1 MGKHGGKGGK
11 GRVGKFVGLAAGL
24 AFGLG
29 GGAWGFLKGV
39 SAFSRVMY
47 GLSLGMSIGGLFDKQ
62 PKQST
67 PESTFDSKNNT
78 VTSEGTIPIVYGQTK
93 VGGLQTF
100 HKMDVNGKRLDKDV
114 VLCEGKINNIFG
126 ITANG
131 YLTSVQRQNETK
143 QTKIPVFGIRNNKYP
158 DAKVSIES
166 GRADRH
172 GYTHHNVENSQQSI
186 YQGDIDYSSFNKF
199 KYLKLTANGNTVY
212 IFLTDDNTTIDLQY
226 SLACNTF
233 GKIYQILLGDTY
245 LSDLQTDGWEL
256 VNPVICQNSPSSLEA
271 FGETSCYK
279 RDVFCQTNGNQ
290 DGSNCTVYT
299 YLGGKDQDAPS
310 QYLTTGG
317 YPNMAY
323 VHADLRYSDKMGA
336 GNPTVTAIVQG
347 MIVYDWRDKQY
358 KYSKNPVVCLYD
370 YLTNKVYGAGRYVT
384 SDILDME
391 SFTDVANYCD
401 EEITYNDPYGVTKT
415 EPRYQLD
422 ICLNETKTHQENIQ
436 SILNSFLGFIVF
448 SNNKIKLRCERLE
461 QPVYAFNDD
470 NIVEESLSYKSAS
483 IDQSPNKFNLT
494 YVEPALDYTAV
505 KLIVEDATNQLPP
518 PIGIGRPVEQDID
531 FKGVRRQTQCLRL
544 GKIARDIIRLCP
556 ITATF
561 KTGLMASH
569 LEAGDII
576 TISKTYI
583 DEDGVKQELF
593 TNQQARITEIKEEDG
608 TFEITA
614 RQYNPS
620 IYDDTFGSTLKVF
633 GPAGNNT
640 PIKLTPASVK
650 PVKNIQFNQIYR
662 GKVDGLPTYDIVLS
676 FDEPDDIEFRSASVY
691 IQTVHNNITSE
702 WKNYGTSN
710 GITTVIGLK
719 RGDTINARIIPND
732 SKGIEHEESMSAP
745 SYTVVSK
752 FGTPAMPLNLAL
764 KITDEARVSWDI
776 IKNTDID
783 HYEISTDESFSSGV
797 VVSLDNEAP
806 VTLTSRRG
814 TIYVRGVNIDNV
826 AGPSNQIRFN
836 WATPDAPRLNYIK
849 SQSGAFQVVLQ
860 DTPKTNPPILKT
872 VFRVN
877 DKDFRTD
884 TNVFTYV
891 DDPGTYTVLYAYE
904 DYFGLGT
911 FGGGQSAV
919 IKQNIDQDLINRA
932 TTAIQSVEQMQAN
945 IDTLNTRIQN
955 AVTEQ
960 IQNSIGG
967 AKLEITKAAD
977 AMKQQITDAQH
988 QMESTITQTANALDT
1003 KIKDLD
1009 TQVQSRVTQLAGT
1022 IESSIKS
1029 LSGDEILSRINQSSG
1044 GTQIDGKLLHVTSD
1058 SVFDKGVVAKNIE
1071 AGTITADKLMS
1082 SILNLQESG
1091 MQINSGGVRLDANGI
1106 RMSNE
1111 NGSYTMLTK
1120 EGIKWYDSKGVAYSA
1135 INQMVFGIANDG
1147 DHIQLNWDT
1156 EPMVFVVPNKIGVG
1170 NNMAC
1175 ADNHFI
1181 GSLETKAINVSKQ
1194 GFDIRARM
1202 TQGCNGAMYYSGEP
1216 WGRTRL
1222 DNFAPSRYS
1231 TGTTTNK
1238 VYVYSE
1244 TETIIQME
1252 IPEVGVDVWTSI
1264 GKQYS
1269 GNHVVGLGTNSIHGA
1284 GTGRIEGIESHYTR
1298 SYETRFVDQ
1307 LGMTE
1312 PSKES
1317 QKWLSPMYSGK
1328 DVVAPLYTERIGS
1341 TLQVTVDTWVLD
1353 YEKIPR
1359 KTIGIRLRKGQNE
1372 IMCVIPA
1379 YAVAPQDPW
1388 FKIANIPSLPEG
1400 AYFGIR
1406 SPEPVQ
1412 WFAVNVPK
1420 ENYFAANH
1428 TSYKVTK
1435 LTGRGT
1441 HTFTPTGKRFKITM
1455 VGASVA
1461 SRGTRPDSAET
1472 RITGNGIDYKTDG
1485 YATNLSLDNT
1495 QVYKQSFHSVHESA
1509 SGQEKGCLY
1518 FMANAFGVGTD
1529 TINTWGGNGLS
1540 MPCYILAG
1548 NAVSFLNANFTS
1560 RRQLDG
1566 SPTEF
1571 LRFPDGDYQ
1580 GRGDVNDDTKSLG
1593 VYGDLVGCPT
1603 FVFSGKGGGNPGG
1616 HARDMWWN
1624 IEWQM
1629 GLSKAVTY
1637 NINVP
1642 ENATDYTITIG
1653 ECPDT
1658 TVGKEIPFPPGPYNN
1673 KGGSIRITNT
1683 EPFDG
1688 AVFITEEL

>member
-11 GRVGKFVGLAAGL
+11 GRIGKFVGLAAGL

-131 YLTSVQRQNETK
+131 YLTSVQRQGETK

-166 GRADRH
+166 GHANRQ
-172 GYTHHNVENSQQSI
+172 GFYLHNLSNSQQSI
-186 YQGDIDYSSFNKF
+186 YQSGVNYSSFNKF
-199 KYLKLTANGNTVY
+199 KYLKLTADGKSVY

-279 RDVFCQTNGNQ
+279 RDVYCMTDGKQ

-323 VHADLRYSDKMGA
+323 IHADLRYSDKMGA

-358 KYSKNPVVCLYD
+358 KYSKNPAVCLYD
-370 YLTNKVYGAGRYVT
+370 YLTNKIYGAGQYVT
-384 SDILDME
+384 PEILDME

-448 SNNKIKLRCERLE
+448 SNNQIKLRCERLE

-470 NIVEESLSYKSAS
+470 NIIEESLSYKSAS

-583 DEDGVKQELF
+583 DEDGNKQELF

-633 GPAGNNT
+633 APSGSDA

-650 PVKNIQFNQIYR
+650 PVENIQFNQIYR
-662 GKVDGLPTYDIVLS
+662 GKVDGVPTYDIVLS

-691 IQTVHNNITSE
+691 IQTVHDGISSE
-702 WKNYGTSN
+702 WKNYGESN

-745 SYTVVSK
+745 TYTVVSK
-752 FGTPAMPLNLAL
+752 FDTPMIPLNVDL
-764 KITDEARVSWDI
+764 KITDEARLSWDI
-776 IKNTDID
+776 VKNTDID
-783 HYEISTDESFSSGV
+783 HYEISTDESFASGV
-797 VVSLDNEAP
+797 VVSLDNEATI
-806 VTLTSRRG
+806 TLTSRRG
-814 TIYVRGVNIDNV
+814 AVYVRGVNIDNV
-826 AGPSNQIRFN
+826 AGPSSPLSFN
-836 WATPDAPRLNYIK
+836 YATPDAPRLNYIK

-891 DDPGTYTVLYAYE
+891 DDPATYTVSYAYE
-904 DYFGLGT
+904 DYFGLGA
-911 FGGGQSAV
+911 FGGGQNAV

-932 TTAIQSVEQMQAN
+932 TTAIQSVEQMQST

-1009 TQVQSRVTQLAGT
+1009 SAVQSRVTQLAGT

-1147 DHIQLNWDT
+1147 DHIELNWDT
-1156 EPMVFVVPNKIGVG
+1156 EPMVFVVPNKMNIG

-1181 GSLETKAINVSKQ
+1181 GALETKAINVSKK

-1202 TQGCNGAMYYSGEP
+1202 TQECNGAMYYSGIP
-1216 WGRTRL
+1216 WGRTNL
-1222 DNFAPSRYS
+1222 ENFAPSIYS

-1238 VYVYSE
+1238 VYIYSE
-1244 TETIIQME
+1244 TETTIQME

-1269 GNHVVGLGTNSIHGA
+1269 SSHVDNLGVNKIRKSNDYLV
-1284 GTGRIEGIESHYTR
+1284 RFNDFFNR
-1298 SYETRFVDQ
+1298 YETQKLSTGYD
-1307 LGMTE
+1307 
-1312 PSKES
+1312 
-1317 QKWLSPMYSGK
+1317 KWLSPVNTGISINTVLGRDKDSSGYSVTWNL
-1328 DVVAPLYTERIGS
+1328 D
-1341 TLQVTVDTWVLD
+1341 TLVLD
-1353 YEKIPR
+1353 YEKMPR
-1359 KTIGIRLRKGQNE
+1359 KTIGVRLKPGQNE
-1372 IMCVIPA
+1372 IMCIMPA
-1379 YAVAPQDPW
+1379 YAALPQDPW
-1388 FKIANIPSLPEG
+1388 FKIANIPSLPDG

-1412 WFAVNVPK
+1412 WFAINVPK
-1420 ENYFAANH
+1420 ENYFAASHIN
-1428 TSYKVTK
+1428 YKTTK

-1441 HTFTPTGKRFKITM
+1441 YTFTPTGKRFKITM

-1461 SRGTRPDSAET
+1461 SRGTRPETAET

-1485 YATNLSLDNT
+1485 YATSLSLDNT
-1495 QVYKQSFHSVHESA
+1495 KPYKQSFHSVHESA
-1509 SGQEKGCLY
+1509 SGNEKGCLY

-1529 TINTWGGNGLS
+1529 TINTWGGDGLS
-1540 MPCYILAG
+1540 MPCYVLTG
-1548 NAVSFLNANFTS
+1548 NAVSFFNANFTN
-1560 RRQLDG
+1560 RRQLGG

-1580 GRGDVNDDTKSLG
+1580 GRGDVNDDTKNLG
-1593 VYGDLVGCPT
+1593 VYGELAGCPT

-1616 HARDMWWN
+1616 YARDMWWN

-1637 NINVP
+1637 NVNVP
-1642 ENATDYTITIG
+1642 DNATEYTITIG
-1653 ECPDT
+1653 ECPDAA
-1658 TVGKEIPFPPGPYNN
+1658 VGKEIPFPPGPYNN

-1683 EPFDG
+1683 TPFDG

>member
-11 GRVGKFVGLAAGL
+11 GRIGKFVGLAAGL

-131 YLTSVQRQNETK
+131 YLTSVQRQGETK

-166 GRADRH
+166 GRANRQ
-172 GYTHHNVENSQQSI
+172 GFYLHNLSDSQQSI
-186 YQGDIDYSSFNKF
+186 YQSGVDYSSFNKF
-199 KYLKLTANGNTVY
+199 KYLKLTADGKSVY

-279 RDVFCQTNGNQ
+279 RDVYCQTNGSQ

-358 KYSKNPVVCLYD
+358 KYSKNPAVCLYD
-370 YLTNKVYGAGRYVT
+370 YLTNKIYGAGQYVT
-384 SDILDME
+384 PDILDME

-448 SNNKIKLRCERLE
+448 SNNQIKLRCERLE

-470 NIVEESLSYKSAS
+470 NIIEESLSYKSAS

-583 DEDGVKQELF
+583 DEDGNKQELF

-620 IYDDTFGSTLKVF
+620 IYDDTFGSSLKVF
-633 GPAGNNT
+633 GMGGNST

-650 PVKNIQFNQIYR
+650 PVENIQFNQIYR
-662 GKVDGLPTYDIVLS
+662 GKVDGVPTYDIVLT

-691 IQTVHNNITSE
+691 IQTVHDGISSE
-702 WKNYGTSN
+702 WKNYGESN

-745 SYTVVSK
+745 TYTVVSK
-752 FGTPAMPLNLAL
+752 FGTPDIPLNVDL
-764 KITDEARVSWDI
+764 KITDEARLSWDI

-783 HYEISTDESFSSGV
+783 HYEISTDESFATGV
-797 VVSLDNEAP
+797 VVSLDNEATI
-806 VTLTSRRG
+806 TLTSRRG
-814 TIYVRGVNIDNV
+814 AVYVRGVNIDNV
-826 AGPSNQIRFN
+826 AGPGSPVSFN
-836 WATPDAPRLNYIK
+836 YATPDAPRLNYIK

-860 DTPKTNPPILKT
+860 DTPKINPPILKT

-891 DDPGTYTVLYAYE
+891 DDPATYTVSYAYE
-904 DYFGLGT
+904 DYFGLGA

-1120 EGIKWYDSKGVAYSA
+1120 EGVKWYDSKGVAYSA

-1147 DHIQLNWDT
+1147 DHIELNWDT
-1156 EPMVFVVPNKIGVG
+1156 EPMVFVIPNKMNIG

-1181 GSLETKAINVSKQ
+1181 GSLETKAINVSKN

-1202 TQGCNGAMYYSGEP
+1202 TQECNGAMYYSGIP
-1216 WGRTRL
+1216 WGRTNL
-1222 DNFAPSRYS
+1222 ENFAPSIYS

-1238 VYVYSE
+1238 VYIYSE
-1244 TETIIQME
+1244 IGTTIQME

-1269 GNHVVGLGTNSIHGA
+1269 GSRVDNLGVNKIRASNEYI
-1284 GTGRIEGIESHYTR
+1284 TG
-1298 SYETRFVDQ
+1298 FNAF
-1307 LGMTE
+1307 
-1312 PSKES
+1312 SKRYNTQKLS
-1317 QKWLSPMYSGK
+1317 TGYDKWLSPVNTGISIDTTLGGYSPEYSVTWNL
-1328 DVVAPLYTERIGS
+1328 D
-1341 TLQVTVDTWVLD
+1341 TLVLD

-1359 KTIGIRLRKGQNE
+1359 KTIGVRLNPGQNE
-1372 IMCVIPA
+1372 IMCIMPA
-1379 YAVAPQDPW
+1379 YAALPQDPW
-1388 FKIANIPSLPEG
+1388 FKIANIPSLPDG

-1420 ENYFAANH
+1420 ENYFAASH
-1428 TSYKVTK
+1428 TNYKTTK
-1435 LTGRGT
+1435 FTGRGT
-1441 HTFTPTGKRFKITM
+1441 YTFTPTGKRFKITM
-1455 VGASVA
+1455 IGASVA
-1461 SRGTRPDSAET
+1461 SKGARPETAET
-1472 RITGNGIDYKTDG
+1472 KITGNGINYKTDG
-1485 YATNLSLDNT
+1485 YANNLSLDNT
-1495 QVYKQSFHSVHESA
+1495 KVYKQSFHSVHESA
-1509 SGQEKGCLY
+1509 SGNEKKCLY

-1529 TINTWGGNGLS
+1529 NINTWGGNGLS
-1540 MPCYILAG
+1540 MPCYALTS
-1548 NAVSFLNANFTS
+1548 NAVLFFNANFTN
-1560 RRQLDG
+1560 RRQLGG

-1580 GRGDVNDDTKSLG
+1580 GRGDVNDDTKNLG
-1593 VYGDLVGCPT
+1593 VYGDLVGSPT
-1603 FVFSGKGGGNPGG
+1603 FAFSGTGGGNPGG
-1616 HARDMWWN
+1616 YARDMWWN

-1637 NINVP
+1637 NVNVP

-1653 ECPDT
+1653 ECPDA

-1673 KGGSIRITNT
+1673 NGGSIRITNT
-1683 EPFDG
+1683 TPFDG

>member
-11 GRVGKFVGLAAGL
+11 GRIGKFVGLAAGL

-93 VGGLQTF
+93 VGGIQTF

-166 GRADRH
+166 GRANRQ
-172 GYTHHNVENSQQSI
+172 GYSMHNAENSQQSI
-186 YQGDIDYSSFNKF
+186 YQGNVDYSSFNKF
-199 KYLKLTANGNTVY
+199 KYLKLSANGKSVY

-256 VNPVICQNSPSSLEA
+256 INPVICQNSPSSLEA

-279 RDVFCQTNGNQ
+279 RDVYCVTNGSQ

-370 YLTNKVYGAGRYVT
+370 YLTNKIYGAGKYVT

-448 SNNKIKLRCERLE
+448 SNNQIKLRCERLE

-470 NIVEESLSYKSAS
+470 NIIEESLSYKSAS

-583 DEDGVKQELF
+583 DEDGNKQELF

-633 GPAGNNT
+633 APSGSDA
-640 PIKLTPASVK
+640 PIKLTPSTVK
-650 PVKNIQFNQIYR
+650 PVENIQFNQIYR

-676 FDEPDDIEFRSASVY
+676 FDEPDDTEFRSASVY
-691 IQTVHNNITSE
+691 FQVVHNGVAGE
-702 WKNYGTSN
+702 WKNYGDSN
-710 GITTVIGLK
+710 GITTIMGLK

-732 SKGIEHEESMSAP
+732 SKGIEHEESMSAME
-745 SYTVVSK
+745 YTVVSK
-752 FGTPAMPLNLAL
+752 FGTPTIPMNADL
-764 KITDEARVSWDI
+764 KITDEARLSWDI
-776 IKNTDID
+776 VKNTDID
-783 HYEISTDESFSSGV
+783 HYEISTDESFTTGV
-797 VVSLDNEAP
+797 VISLDNEAP
-806 VTLTSRRG
+806 ITLANRRG

-826 AGPSNQIRFN
+826 AGPSNALSYNF
-836 WATPDAPRLNYIK
+836 ATPDVPRLNYIK

-860 DTPKTNPPILKT
+860 ETPKTNPPILKT
-872 VFRVN
+872 VFRIN
-877 DKDFRTD
+877 NKDFRTD
-884 TNVFTYV
+884 SNVFTYV
-891 DDPGTYTVLYAYE
+891 DDPATYNVSYAYE
-904 DYFGLGT
+904 DYFGTGAFSGAT
-911 FGGGQSAV
+911 SAV

-932 TTAIQSVEQMQAN
+932 TSAIQSVEQMQAN

-955 AVTEQ
+955 TVTEQ

-977 AMKQQITDAQH
+977 AMKQQIIDAQH

-1009 TQVQSRVTQLAGT
+1009 TQVQSRVTQLAST

-1044 GTQIDGKLLHVTSD
+1044 GTQIDGKLLHVTAD
-1058 SVFDKGVVAKNIE
+1058 SVFDKGVIAKNIE

-1106 RMSNE
+1106 RMSSE

-1156 EPMVFVVPNKIGVG
+1156 EPMVFVVPNKMNVG
-1170 NNMAC
+1170 NNMTC
-1175 ADNHFI
+1175 TDNHFI
-1181 GSLETKAINVSKQ
+1181 GSLETKAINVSKN

-1202 TQGCNGAMYYSGEP
+1202 TQECNGAMYYSGIP
-1216 WGRTRL
+1216 WGRTSL
-1222 DNFAPSRYS
+1222 QNYVPSKYS

-1238 VYVYSE
+1238 VYIYSE
-1244 TETIIQME
+1244 AETTIQID
-1252 IPEVGVDVWTSI
+1252 IPEVGVDVWTSV

-1269 GNHVVGLGTNSIHGA
+1269 SSGVQYLGTSSIQHGRRKY
-1284 GTGRIEGIESHYTR
+1284 GGSQYRPGLDDI
-1298 SYETRFVDQ
+1298 
-1307 LGMTE
+1307 
-1312 PSKES
+1312 PKEA
-1317 QKWLSPMYSGK
+1317 QKWLSPMRSGR
-1328 DVVAPLYTERIGS
+1328 DVFAEFYPGDGPANPMLE
-1341 TLQVTVDTWVLD
+1341 QVDIWMLD

-1359 KTIGIRLRKGQNE
+1359 KTVGIRLRKGQNE
-1372 IMCVIPA
+1372 IMCVMPA
-1379 YAVAPQDPW
+1379 YAVTPQDPL

-1420 ENYFAANH
+1420 ENYFAASH
-1428 TSYKVTK
+1428 TNYKITK

-1441 HTFTPTGKRFKITM
+1441 YTFTPTGKRFKITM

-1461 SRGTRPDSAET
+1461 SRGTRPDTAET
-1472 RITGNGIDYKTDG
+1472 RIVGNGINYKTDG
-1485 YATNLSLDNT
+1485 YATSLSLDNT
-1495 QVYKQSFHSVHESA
+1495 KVYKQSFHSVHESA
-1509 SGQEKGCLY
+1509 SGNEKGCLY

-1529 TINTWGGNGLS
+1529 NINTWGGDGLS
-1540 MPCYILAG
+1540 MPCYALTG
-1548 NAVSFLNANFTS
+1548 NAVSFFNANFTN
-1560 RRQLDG
+1560 RRQLGG
-1566 SPTEF
+1566 SPIEF

-1580 GRGDVNDDTKSLG
+1580 GRGDVNDDTKNLG
-1593 VYGDLVGCPT
+1593 VYGDIVGSPT

-1637 NINVP
+1637 NVNVP
-1642 ENATDYTITIG
+1642 ENATNYTITIG
-1653 ECPDT
+1653 ECPDAM
-1658 TVGKEIPFPPGPYNN
+1658 VGKEIPFPPGPYNN

-1688 AVFITEEL
+1688 AVFITEEM

>member
-78 VTSEGTIPIVYGQTK
+78 VTSEGTVPIVYGQTK

-633 GPAGNNT
+633 GPSGNNT

-650 PVKNIQFNQIYR
+650 PVENIQFNQIYR

-732 SKGIEHEESMSAP
+732 SKSIEHEESMSAP

-826 AGPSNQIRFN
+826 AGPSNQIGFN

-849 SQSGAFQVVLQ
+849 SQSGAFQVVVQ
-860 DTPKTNPPILKT
+860 DIPKTNPPILKT

-884 TNVFTYV
+884 SNVFTYV

-932 TTAIQSVEQMQAN
+932 TAAIQSVEQMQAN

-967 AKLEITKAAD
+967 TKLEITKAAD

-1071 AGTITADKLMS
+1071 AGTITMDKMQGGT
-1082 SILNLQESG
+1082 INLSNFAIGGESLSLCNTG
-1091 MQINSGGVRLDANGI
+1091 MFVTTENGDLISFDKRGISWVDANGVKRGTLRKMMYGTGYHGDI
-1106 RMSNE
+1106 IHHNFDKECVIFIEPKSITSA
-1111 NGSYTMLTK
+1111 SYNDITKIDYSPVVFDNKSFKLQATIEFNAQPDSTYILDEPALAILTVND
-1120 EGIKWYDSKGVAYSA
+1120 GNRWVIP
-1135 INQMVFGIANDG
+1135 GIAN
-1147 DHIQLNWDT
+1147 I
-1156 EPMVFVVPNKIGVG
+1156 
-1170 NNMAC
+1170 
-1175 ADNHFI
+1175 
-1181 GSLETKAINVSKQ
+1181 
-1194 GFDIRARM
+1194 
-1202 TQGCNGAMYYSGEP
+1202 
-1216 WGRTRL
+1216 
-1222 DNFAPSRYS
+1222 SRYS
-1231 TGTTTNK
+1231 KLYQCPSDGDYTFIFNLQDFFSEKRKGGIYIRDNYDTGIIPISIDIIIDGRIVATLKPQHNNK
-1238 VYVYSE
+1238 P
-1244 TETIIQME
+1244 IQIQLHQTKGPHKLSYRINIDKSYNHWSFE
-1252 IPEVGVDVWTSI
+1252 NNILRVPLNPQISVTIPETSSRLHLI
-1264 GKQYS
+1264 DPL
-1269 GNHVVGLGTNSIHGA
+1269 NFLVVEQT
-1284 GTGRIEGIESHYTR
+1284 
-1298 SYETRFVDQ
+1298 
-1307 LGMTE
+1307 
-1312 PSKES
+1312 KEDYY
-1317 QKWLSPMYSGK
+1317 QQEQ
-1328 DVVAPLYTERIGS
+1328 PLPTS
-1341 TLQVTVDTWVLD
+1341 TQ
-1353 YEKIPR
+1353 
-1359 KTIGIRLRKGQNE
+1359 
-1372 IMCVIPA
+1372 
-1379 YAVAPQDPW
+1379 
-1388 FKIANIPSLPEG
+1388 F
-1400 AYFGIR
+1400 
-1406 SPEPVQ
+1406 
-1412 WFAVNVPK
+1412 
-1420 ENYFAANH
+1420 
-1428 TSYKVTK
+1428 
-1435 LTGRGT
+1435 TGRGT
-1441 HTFTPTGKRFKITM
+1441 YTFTATGTRAKIIM
-1455 VGASVA
+1455 AGAVA
-1461 SRGTRPDSAET
+1461 STRNTDTASLFVGDNVNLVANNAGVSRKEDSQIHILQPSHKYHEIDDVAAESMMYGIQGDYNENT
-1472 RITGNGIDYKTDG
+1472 DNLLFISQIYQKGLITGFDWEEFQFNYVTNPKTPIFNV
-1485 YATNLSLDNT
+1485 ATR
-1495 QVYKQSFHSVHESA
+1495 F
-1509 SGQEKGCLY
+1509 
-1518 FMANAFGVGTD
+1518 
-1529 TINTWGGNGLS
+1529 
-1540 MPCYILAG
+1540 G
-1548 NAVSFLNANFTS
+1548 NA
-1560 RRQLDG
+1560 DIG
-1566 SPTEF
+1566 SPVKINF
-1571 LRFPDGDYQ
+1571 AGIPSFNPKVSSD
-1580 GRGDVNDDTKSLG
+1580 
-1593 VYGDLVGCPT
+1593 
-1603 FVFSGKGGGNPGG
+1603 NPGG
-1616 HARDMWWN
+1616 YAREFTRDWS
-1624 IEWQM
+1624 
-1629 GLSKAVTY
+1629 LSVNYPAIMTQEVTL
-1637 NINVP
+1637 VP
-1642 ENATDYTITIG
+1642 GQTYTVTVG
-1653 ECPDT
+1653 ACPDMRDGQT
-1658 TVGKEIPFPPGPYNN
+1658 IVYPSGNEN
-1673 KGGSIRITNT
+1673 ITLKCINQSV
-1683 EPFDG
+1683 FDG
-1688 AVFITEEL
+1688 FVSIQEYK